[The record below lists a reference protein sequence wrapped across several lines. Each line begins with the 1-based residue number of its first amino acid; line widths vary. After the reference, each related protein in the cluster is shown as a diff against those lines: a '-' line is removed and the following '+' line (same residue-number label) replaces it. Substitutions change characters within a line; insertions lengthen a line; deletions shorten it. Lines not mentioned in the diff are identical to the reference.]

1 MLLAHKNKWALVL
14 TWKKYLTSYV
24 LCLALFG
31 LPGVNADFF
40 ILHQIPYAHL
50 SQWGKLWNYYNNIF
64 FYFRAGEN
72 FQEDESHQCVYCTKP
87 FSCLSELKSHL
98 KEIHPRATPYICS
111 QCTRAFGRRIDLE
124 RHFRSHTGEKPFSC
138 SECTKSFAQ
147 LGSLQRHSRVHT
159 GGKPFICSY
168 CTKSFAQSGHLQTH
182 VRIHTGEKPFGC
194 LACMK
199 SFARS
204 DKLQQHIKRHH
215 PESAS

>member
-1 MLLAHKNKWALVL
+1 M
-14 TWKKYLTSYV
+14 SYV
-24 LCLALFG
+24 LCLALFR
-31 LPGVNADFF
+31 LPGVNVDFCLPF
-40 ILHQIPYAHL
+40 IKYLKLIFRSGIIPNEEFVL
-50 SQWGKLWNYYNNIF
+50 LDFSGTRGENCENTTIIF
-64 FYFRAGEN
+64 FFFRAGEN
-72 FQEDESHQCVYCTKP
+72 IQEDESHTCVYCTKP
-87 FSCLSELKSHL
+87 FSCSSELVSHL
-98 KEIHPRATPYICS
+98 KEIHPRATPYSCS
-111 QCTRAFGRRIDLE
+111 QCTRAFGRKIDLE

-147 LGSLQRHSRVHT
+147 LGSLQRHVRVHT
-159 GGKPFICSY
+159 GGKPFICPY

-215 PESAS
+215 PESVS